1 MEHPVQ
7 RYEVPASIDEAT
19 AILAD
24 GNATVLA
31 GGTDL
36 MPQSQAGRV
45 TFGHTLV
52 NITRID
58 ELKGI
63 SKAGETIRLG
73 ALTTVTDFMNDEVVQ
88 RHLPAL
94 VECGD
99 HFASSQIRNA
109 ATIGGNIMN
118 ASPAGDTLIPFLI
131 YDAEVELA
139 SRPNGTLTTRRVPI
153 REFFAGP
160 GQTHAKPGELL
171 VAVHVP
177 VPPAPH
183 FARFYKFGTR
193 PALDISAISIG
204 VAGVPEA
211 GALTD
216 VRVAFGAVA
225 PTPIRAAGT
234 ERAIEGRTLDEAAIE
249 EIATLARDEIS
260 PIDDVRA
267 TAWYRRELIH
277 NVMKRILSDVS

>member
-7 RYEVPASIDEAT
+7 RYEVPRSVDEA
-19 AILAD
+19 AAVLAG

-31 GGTDL
+31 AGTDL

-52 NITRID
+52 NINRID
-58 ELKGI
+58 EMKGI
-63 SKAGETIRLG
+63 ALEDGAIRLG
-73 ALTTVTDFMNDEVVQ
+73 ALTTITDFMENEIVR

-94 VECGD
+94 HEAGD

-131 YDAEVELA
+131 YVAEIELA
-139 SRPNGTLTTRRVPI
+139 SRPDGKLKSRRVALKD
-153 REFFAGP
+153 FFAGP
-160 GQTHAKPGELL
+160 GRTHAGPGELL

-177 VPPAPH
+177 VPPDPH
-183 FARFYKFGTR
+183 FARFFKFGVR

-204 VAGVPEA
+204 IAGVPEN
-211 GALTD
+211 GALHD
-216 VRVAFGAVA
+216 VRVALGAVA
-225 PTPIRAAGT
+225 PTPVRAPKT
-234 ERAIEGRTLDEAAIE
+234 EHAIEGRRLDEAAIE
-249 EIATLARDEIS
+249 EIAQTARDEIS
-260 PIDDVRA
+260 PIDDIRA
-267 TAWYRRELIH
+267 TAWYRLELVH
-277 NVMKRILSDVS
+277 NVMKRMLSDAS